1 MRRATRFQA
10 IYPVSMTVEAGAS
23 PGRRRLRPAL
33 LALSIAAAFTS
44 LPIASQNILPV
55 HRADVAGTSARVVS
69 AAGTQLTV
77 TTTNGAGTNHSAIN
91 WQSFSIGAGNTT
103 QFVQPSATSTSIN
116 RVVTNT
122 PSQIYGT
129 LSSNGKLV
137 LVNQSGI
144 TVGAGAVV
152 DTAGFTA
159 SVLGMSDADAV
170 AGRMRFSA
178 DSLGNGT
185 GALVVQGNVI
195 ARGGDVVLIAP
206 SVEVAKTAV
215 VESQGGAVILAAG
228 QKVEVTGR
236 GLEGIV
242 MQVQAPGD
250 SAINLGTLRGDAVGI
265 FASQLKHSGLIQ
277 AVGATSV
284 GGKVVLKANDVA
296 EISGRIEA
304 QRITTAGTN
313 GGDVTVN
320 ARYAV
325 ITGAIDASGQQ
336 GGNVTIDAEAV
347 LQAAPIS
354 VAGITSGGVALVRGA
369 QSVVQTTEAVI
380 NADAA
385 QGAGG
390 SIVVQ
395 ADSGEGSGGSVL
407 TSATLSASG
416 GTAGTAGAGGTIKVL
431 GSTIRLQGA
440 QINADG
446 DTDGGSLL
454 VGGNKHGNDPL
465 TPNSQYLYV
474 NSATALSARS
484 RRAGHGGDVVLWS
497 DGTTRF
503 FGSIDARGAGDGGN
517 GGWVEVSGKDA
528 VQFAGT
534 VVASGGPGGANGSL
548 LLDPKNL
555 TIANA
560 SGQLGVLE
568 LADPNNEA
576 NGAGD
581 FGNTILDI
589 GNGRVLVTD
598 PFDTAGGA
606 NAGAI
611 YIYDKA
617 SGSLLSALTGSHSGD
632 GIGGGGYQF
641 QGTSYVF
648 KSGTWNG
655 NFGAWTWINSTT
667 GASAP
672 GSGIISAANSLVGT
686 AANDLLSA
694 SLSTSTSGRAL
705 LIAPRYGNGAG
716 ALASF
721 TNAGFAGTLDSG
733 SALVGSS
740 PTDNI
745 GNYGSSYLTGNY
757 YAIFS
762 ANWGGNKGA
771 ITVIDTTQALSGV
784 VGSTNSLVGSATGD
798 LVGNGTSSL
807 RQFNNG
813 KVMVFSSQWGG
824 GKGAFTVFDG
834 VNLVKGTVDATTS
847 LVGSTTSDGSNFVI
861 QNCSTSGS
869 CTSYAFGSADYFLIT
884 NPYWNANSGSVTF
897 LSRYTAAAASPT
909 GTLSSANSLIG
920 AAGDFVGLGGVSVLS
935 GGGSMYVL
943 SPSWSSGAG
952 ALTIESLTTLGAAP
966 GLVSASNSIVGT
978 AAGDFAGATVRTDF
992 TAGSLVLIAPT
1003 YASGAGAMALL
1014 GAGAFGTLSL
1024 SNALVGSSTLDHVG
1038 SGGLTI
1044 TDDNYYW
1051 ILKSPQWNAS
1061 RGAITIFEPANAT
1074 LPIGTIS
1081 SGSNSWVGSNIG
1093 DQVGADMTFTQFF
1106 NHNAVVVNRRFDSGS
1121 PSATS
1126 GPGAITLI
1134 NDPAMAYGTFSSA
1147 NSLLGTT
1154 LSTDGA
1160 GITLRSYESSGYESG
1175 YSPYINSIV
1184 AYNPAWND
1192 YRGFVTMFNA
1202 SQISVPNPGL
1212 ISGSNSLVG
1221 AIGGG
1226 PTAGDRVGSS
1236 IGSIIGSTTATLVVR
1251 SPYWNAGS
1259 LVSAAGAITFG
1270 NLATGVLAT
1279 GVLGAANSLVG
1290 VASGDLAMDGAT
1302 NLNVA
1307 NYDGSGLSYLYNVE
1321 GDHALLVASNY
1332 SGGKGAIVNIDLT
1345 SVTPGLLTGT
1355 LTSSNALMGGST
1367 LDHVGGGGVM
1377 AQENFNGNRVLVF
1390 SPSLNSSAGAI
1401 TSINT
1406 AAASPVGAVNASN
1419 SFVGANFGDQVGNG
1433 GSSNVYE
1440 FANGNLLFITP
1451 DYTANG
1457 SVSSAGAMTLL
1468 APAGVTGT
1476 IDPSNSLTGS
1486 STGDFGSWTVQRY
1499 DLSGNT
1505 YYYGNNA
1512 FVSLPNWT
1520 NPLTAAGSAGAIVR
1534 LDATVPSPIGEIDSI
1549 KAFVGTHANDLVG
1562 SYGSISINSDGA
1574 DIYVSNWN
1582 SGNGLLAFTAL
1593 GSALKGNADTP
1604 TGASS
1609 VVGTATGDLG
1619 GYQLIYGNYS
1629 GKRTLLAP
1637 NYGGGAGAIFNVSIT
1652 AGFTSGTLS
1661 SANAMVGSNN
1671 LDHVGSGGYT
1681 YWGSNGFLVG
1691 SPDWNSATGAITVSD
1706 ANGLFGIGVLGS
1718 GNSLT
1723 GAQANDRIGN
1733 AVGSSISLDNGKLVL
1748 INRNWGIG
1756 SSTIGSGMGAIT
1768 LLQNPAQVSG
1778 VISAA
1783 NSLVGVAQGDGGGFY
1798 AQTYWDGSGYNRVLI
1813 SNPNYN
1819 GGRGMVTQINGNLAA
1834 STAGSINETNSLVG
1848 SNITDHVGQ
1857 YVTIDNYYGSNSIT
1871 IRSPNWSGNT
1881 GAVTSFDRAAA
1892 LPTGFV
1898 SSVNSLVGAQAGDQF
1913 GSNSL
1918 TYNYSDTYFSTYNT
1932 TLGGNRGGVTFF
1944 HVGAT
1949 GVLSPYNTVYGTS
1962 TASGFISVQQ
1972 DTSPQYRVRF
1982 SAGSGRVVYVDPHVL
1997 APSGNVGVPN
2007 QAFGDSAGSD
2017 VTITPQSIAAIA
2029 ASGTK
2034 VLLQASNDIV
2044 VNSAIL
2050 TVPTAPDAGE
2060 IVLEAG
2066 RSIMLNANITTGGG
2080 DLGLY
2085 ANSPDAQ
2092 AAYRDPGQ
2100 GGIVTAAGVTL
2111 TLGGGDLLARV
2122 GTGVS
2127 GAQGGSIFLGQVNG
2141 ADGMFLQNL
2150 STTPGAGIA
2159 QDAATYW
2166 DTKVLALETNADNG
2180 AIGTLAHAITFN
2192 GQAMAVKAGNA
2203 PVNIRHTG
2211 AQLYFDVPDNSAPNT
2226 QPGTQQ
2232 TNNTDPGFRGINLGG
2247 VGSLSLISDGD
2258 IHFNTFDN
2266 TPLTVSA
2273 QNVQIEAAGSVYVS
2287 GYLGSTLIKAR
2298 GQMLL
2303 HAGSDILVEGGS
2315 ATNAFARVESAG
2327 KMQITAGRSF
2337 AIHGG
2342 SGAGAYALVDPT
2354 LPGATMDVQS
2364 PSIMLQGG
2372 SGVGAYAELA
2382 SAGPMTLSY
2391 QQLGLTPGS
2400 GTDAD
2405 AIIVAPNAQQLSTQS
2420 GKAFLGVGSPLN
2432 NGLSDAGFAVLVPPE
2447 DPVVGQFLA
2456 DSNFISDFLDHYNDA
2471 LLNQRRKSQ
2480 RNEISLEQSCN

>member
-1 MRRATRFQA
+1 MRRATRLKA
-10 IYPVSMTVEAGAS
+10 VYPVSIVAEAGPS
-23 PGRRRLRPAL
+23 PSRRRLRPAL

-44 LPIASQNILPV
+44 LPIASQSILPV
-55 HRADVAGTSARVVS
+55 HRADVVGTSARAVN

-77 TTTNGAGTNHSAIN
+77 TTTNGVGTNHSAIN

-159 SVLGMSDADAV
+159 SVLGMSDTDAV

-215 VESQGGAVILAAG
+215 VESQGGAVVLAAG

-250 SAINLGTLRGDAVGI
+250 SAVNLGTLRGDAVGI

-296 EISGRIEA
+296 EITGRIEA
-304 QRITTAGTN
+304 QRITTTGTN

-325 ITGAIDASGQQ
+325 VTGAIDASGQQ
-336 GGNVTIDAEAV
+336 GGNVTIDAQSV

-369 QSVVQTTEAVI
+369 QSVVQTTGASI
-380 NADAA
+380 NADAT

-416 GTAGTAGAGGTIKVL
+416 AGGGAIKVL

-440 QINADG
+440 QISADG
-446 DTDGGSLL
+446 DADGGSLL

-484 RRAGHGGDVVLWS
+484 RRAGNGGEVVLWS

-503 FGSIDARGAGDGGN
+503 FGSIDARGASDGGN
-517 GGWVEVSGKDA
+517 GGLVEVSGKDA
-528 VQFAGT
+528 VQFAGA
-534 VVASGGPGGANGSL
+534 VLASGGPGGANGSL

-568 LADPNNEA
+568 LADPNSEA

-581 FGNTILDI
+581 FGSSIVDI

-606 NAGAI
+606 NAGAL

-617 SGSLLSALTGSHSGD
+617 SGSLQSALTGSHSGD

-655 NFGAWTWINSTT
+655 NFGAWTWINTTT

-686 AANDLLSA
+686 AANDLVSA
-694 SLSTSTSGRAL
+694 SLSTPTSGRAL

-716 ALASF
+716 ALATF

-733 SALVGSS
+733 NALVGSS
-740 PTDNI
+740 STDNI

-771 ITVIDTTQALSGV
+771 ITVIDTSQGLSGV
-784 VGSTNSLVGSATGD
+784 VSATNSLVGSATGD
-798 LVGNGTSSL
+798 FVGNGTSSL

-847 LVGSTTSDGSNFVI
+847 LVGSTTSDGSNFFI
-861 QNCSTSGS
+861 QNCGASGT

-897 LSRYTAAAASPT
+897 LSKYTAAASSPT

-920 AAGDFVGLGGVSVLS
+920 AAGDLVGLGGVSVMS
-935 GGGSMYVL
+935 GGSAIYVL

-952 ALTIESLTTLGAAP
+952 ALTFETLTTLGAAP

-978 AAGDFAGATVRTDF
+978 AAGDFSGASVRTDF

-1014 GAGAFGTLSL
+1014 SPGAVGTLSS
-1024 SNALVGSSTLDHVG
+1024 SNALVGSSTLDHLG

-1044 TDDNYYW
+1044 TDDSYYW

-1061 RGAITIFEPANAT
+1061 RGAITIFEPVSAT
-1074 LPIGTIS
+1074 LPVGTIS
-1081 SGSNSWVGSNIG
+1081 STTNSWVGSNTG
-1093 DQVGADMTFTQFF
+1093 DQVGADMTFTQFS
-1106 NHNAVVVNRRFDSGS
+1106 NHNAVVVNRRFGSGS

-1147 NSLLGTT
+1147 NSLLGT
-1154 LSTDGA
+1154 LATDGA

-1175 YSPYINSIV
+1175 YSPYTSSIV

-1202 SQISVPNPGL
+1202 SQTLVSSPGL

-1221 AIGGG
+1221 SIGGG
-1226 PTAGDRVGSS
+1226 ASAGDRVGSY
-1236 IGSIIGSTTATLVVR
+1236 IGSIIGVNTATLVVR
-1251 SPYWNAGS
+1251 SPFWNTS
-1259 LVSAAGAITFG
+1259 LVTAAGAITFG
-1270 NLATGVLAT
+1270 NLSTGVMPT
-1279 GVLGAANSLVG
+1279 GPVSNANSLVG
-1290 VASGDLAMDGAT
+1290 IASGDLATGNA
-1302 NLNVA
+1302 NLYVS
-1307 NYDGSGLSYLYNVE
+1307 NYDGSGLSYAYKVE
-1321 GDHALLVASNY
+1321 GDHALLVASDY
-1332 SGGKGAIVNIDLT
+1332 AGGKGAIVNIDLT
-1345 SVTPGLLTGT
+1345 SPATGT
-1355 LTSSNALMGGST
+1355 LSSSNALMGGST
-1367 LDHVGGGGVM
+1367 TDHVGSGGVM
-1377 AQENFNGNRVLVF
+1377 AQDNFSGSRVLVF

-1401 TSINT
+1401 TSIDT
-1406 AAASPVGAVNASN
+1406 STASPVGPINASN
-1419 SFVGANFGDQVGNG
+1419 SFVGNAAGDAVGNG

-1468 APAGVTGT
+1468 APTSVTGT
-1476 IDPSNSLTGS
+1476 IAPSNSLTGS
-1486 STGDFGSWTVQRY
+1486 STGDFSGWSVLRY
-1499 DLSGNT
+1499 DQYGNT
-1505 YYYGNNA
+1505 YYYGNSA
-1512 FVSLPNWT
+1512 FVSLPSWT
-1520 NPLTAAGSAGAIVR
+1520 NTLTSAGSAGAIVR
-1534 LDATVPSPIGEIDSI
+1534 LDATASAPIGEIDNT
-1549 KAFVGTHANDLVG
+1549 KAFAGTHVNDLVG
-1562 SYGSISINSDGA
+1562 SYGSISVNSDGVS
-1574 DIYVSNWN
+1574 IYASNWN
-1582 SGNGLLAFTAL
+1582 SGNGLLAFTGL
-1593 GSALKGNADTP
+1593 SSALTGNADSP

-1609 VVGTATGDLG
+1609 VLGSAAGDLG
-1619 GYQLIYGNYS
+1619 GYQLIYGNAGYN
-1629 GKRTLLAP
+1629 GKRTLLAS
-1637 NYGGGAGAIFNVSIT
+1637 NYGGGAGAIFSIDIA
-1652 AGFTSGTLS
+1652 AGFASGTLS
-1661 SANAMVGSNN
+1661 ASNALVGSSN
-1671 LDHVGSGGYT
+1671 LDHLGSGGYS
-1681 YWGSNGFLVG
+1681 YWGNNRILVG
-1691 SPDWNSATGAITVSD
+1691 SPNWNNATGAMTLSD
-1706 ANGLFGIGVLGS
+1706 VNGVFATGTLGS
-1718 GNSLT
+1718 GNSLV

-1733 AVGSSISLDNGKLVL
+1733 AVGSSIVLGNGKLLL

-1756 SSTIGSGMGAIT
+1756 SSTTSSGMGAIT
-1768 LLQNPAQVSG
+1768 LLQNPAQASG

-1798 AQTYWDGSGYNRVLI
+1798 AQTYYDGTAYNRVLV
-1813 SNPNYN
+1813 SNPNFN
-1819 GGRGMVTQINGNLAA
+1819 GGRGMVSQINGNLAA
-1834 STAGSINETNSLVG
+1834 STTGSFNETNSLVG
-1848 SNITDHVGQ
+1848 SNVTDHVGQ
-1857 YVTIDNYYGSNSIT
+1857 YVTIDYYYGSNSIT
-1871 IRSPNWSGNT
+1871 IRSPNWSGNA
-1881 GAVTSFDRAAA
+1881 GAVTSFDRAGT

-1898 SSVNSLVGAQAGDQF
+1898 SSVNSLVGAQAGDLF

-1932 TLGGNRGGVTFF
+1932 TLGGNRGGVSFF

-1962 TASGFISVQQ
+1962 TAGGFISVQQ
-1972 DTSPQYRVRF
+1972 DTSPLYRVRF
-1982 SAGSGRVVYVDPHVL
+1982 SAGSGRVVYIDPHVL
-1997 APSGNVGVPN
+1997 APSGNVGVPP
-2007 QAFGDSAGSD
+2007 QAFGDAAASD
-2017 VTITPQSIAAIA
+2017 VTITPQSITAMTNA
-2029 ASGTK
+2029 GMDVK
-2034 VLLQASNDIV
+2034 LQANNDIF
-2044 VNSAIL
+2044 VNAAVT
-2050 TVPTAPDAGE
+2050 TVPSAQYGGSLL
-2060 IVLEAG
+2060 LEAG

-2085 ANSPDAQ
+2085 ANSPGAQ

-2111 TLGGGDLLARV
+2111 SLGGGDLLARV
-2122 GTGVS
+2122 GTGVA

-2141 ADGMFLQNL
+2141 ANAMLLQNL
-2150 STTPGAGIA
+2150 STTGGAGIA

-2166 DTKVLALETNADNG
+2166 DTKILGMETNADNG

-2203 PVNIRHTG
+2203 PVNIHHTG
-2211 AQLYFDVPDNSAPNT
+2211 AQLYFDVPDNSPVNS
-2226 QPGTQQ
+2226 PGPQQ
-2232 TNNTDPGFRGINLGG
+2232 NSNPDPGFRGINLAGM
-2247 VGSLSLISDGD
+2247 GSLSLISDGD

-2298 GQMLL
+2298 GQLL
-2303 HAGSDILVEGGS
+2303 LNAGKDILVEGGS
-2315 ATNAFARVESAG
+2315 AANAFAKVESAG
-2327 KMQITAGRSF
+2327 KMQITAGKSF

-2342 SGAGAYALVDPT
+2342 SGAGAYATVDPT
-2354 LPGATMDVQS
+2354 VAGATMDVLA

-2372 SGVGAYAELA
+2372 TGAGAYAVLA

-2391 QQLGLTPGS
+2391 QQLGLAAGS
-2400 GTDAD
+2400 GVDAD
-2405 AIIVAPNAQQLSTQS
+2405 AVIISPNAQQLSTQS
-2420 GKAFLGVGSPLN
+2420 GKTFLGVGSPLN
-2432 NGLSDAGFAVLVPPE
+2432 NGVTDAGFSALLPPE
-2447 DPVVGQFLA
+2447 DPVAGQFLA
-2456 DSNFISDFLDHYNDA
+2456 DANFISDFLDHYNDA
-2471 LLNQRRKSQ
+2471 LLNQRRKSL